1 MVTVLVGGW
10 LFGLGHFIFLGVGM
24 SQAWAL
30 ALIALLIL
38 VLVRPLAPMRGEAS
52 GTPSSWSHT
61 LAGLSTAVLILGCG
75 LSLAARH
82 AEPASAVDVA
92 AE

>member
-1 MVTVLVGGW
+1 
-10 LFGLGHFIFLGVGM
+10 GHFIFLGVGM

-82 AEPASAVDVA
+82 AEPASAVDVV

>member
-1 MVTVLVGGW
+1 MSLLNRFKFSTKLLTAFVLC
-10 LFGLGHFIFLGVGM
+10 
-24 SQAWAL
+24 
-30 ALIALLIL
+30 ALITLLIL

-52 GTPSSWSHT
+52 GTHSPWSHP
-61 LAGLSTAVLILGCG
+61 LAGLSAAVLILGCG

-82 AEPASAVDVA
+82 AEPASAVDVV

>member
-1 MVTVLVGGW
+1 
-10 LFGLGHFIFLGVGM
+10 M

-38 VLVRPLAPMRGEAS
+38 VLVRPLAPTRAGAN
-52 GTPSSWSHT
+52 GALVHT
-61 LAGLSTAVLILGCG
+61 LAGLSAAVLILGCG

-82 AEPASAVDVA
+82 AEPAAAVDVT